1 MSLTNTPGANRLHIS
16 LYGKRNSGKS
26 SLINGI
32 TGQHIAL
39 VSNVPGTTTDPV
51 SKAMEI
57 PGIGP
62 CLLIDTAGFD
72 DDGHLGEMRVEKT
85 KQSLEKTDIA
95 LLLFDDLDFSKE
107 QQWLTELKKRKIPV
121 VGVINK
127 TDLRSEEELESLAK
141 AVEPCLKEPPIL
153 VSAKTGEGMEALKQ
167 AMIRAVPEDFEQK
180 TITGQLV
187 SPDDT
192 VLLVMPQDIQAPKG
206 RLILPQVQTIRDLL
220 DNQCV
225 VLCTTANRLDTA
237 LAALAKP
244 PALIITDSQVFPLVY
259 AKKPKESRLTSFS
272 VLFAA
277 YKGDLQAF
285 VDGAEKIDTLNGTSK
300 VLIAEACT
308 HAPLEEDIGRVK
320 IPALLRKRYGE
331 TMQIDLVSGA
341 DFPENLDD
349 YDLIIHCGACMFN
362 KKHVLSRIHR
372 AQESGTAITNYG
384 VALAKLAGILDQV
397 DLGSNVTRKNR
408 N

>member
-51 SKAMEI
+51 LKAMEI

-372 AQESGTAITNYG
+372 VQESGTAITNYG

-397 DLGSNVTRKNR
+397 DLGANVTRKNG

>member
-85 KQSLEKTDIA
+85 K
-95 LLLFDDLDFSKE
+95 
-107 QQWLTELKKRKIPV
+107 
-121 VGVINK
+121 INK

-285 VDGAEKIDTLNGTSK
+285 VDGAEKIDALNGTSK

-372 AQESGTAITNYG
+372 VQESGTAITNYG

-397 DLGSNVTRKNR
+397 DLGSNVTRKNG